1 MLPLH
6 TRAMQSFF
14 ALSFLQD
21 DCALANFCSRAS
33 LYAAT
38 MFFNILSAFAKVVLR
53 VESKFERMSDKNEY
67 FVPINEV
74 AKRLDVPAYNLRYWE
89 KQFPSAVRPVTG
101 AGNRRYYRIETV
113 EKLETI
119 KSLLYDKGMTIAGVK
134 KILHNGT
141 FNAESNIAKRPA
153 NAGEKRI
160 EISPLN
166 MGDIDSVITLLNQAK
181 SFLD

>member
-1 MLPLH
+1 M
-6 TRAMQSFF
+6 
-14 ALSFLQD
+14 
-21 DCALANFCSRAS
+21 
-33 LYAAT
+33 
-38 MFFNILSAFAKVVLR
+38 
-53 VESKFERMSDKNEY
+53 EDKNE
-67 FVPINEV
+67 FFIPINEV
-74 AKRLDVPAYNLRYWE
+74 SKELDVPAHTLRYWE
-89 KQFPSAVRPVTG
+89 KQFSGAIRPVTG
-101 AGNRRYYRIETV
+101 AGNRRYYRHETV
-113 EKLETI
+113 EKIRSI